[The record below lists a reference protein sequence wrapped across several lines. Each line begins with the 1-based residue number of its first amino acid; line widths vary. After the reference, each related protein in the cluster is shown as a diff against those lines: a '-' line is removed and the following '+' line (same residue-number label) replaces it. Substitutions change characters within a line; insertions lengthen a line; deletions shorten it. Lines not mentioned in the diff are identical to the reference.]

1 MDESF
6 ISLQPDQAVAKV
18 FDPMKSAEDTLARL
32 AKVLEPMGQL
42 AQLADV
48 FEPIRTFQEELADVA
63 AAFEPIKGAGDGVSG
78 SVATS
83 DQGV

>member
-1 MDESF
+1 LDESF

-63 AAFEPIKGAGDGVSG
+63 IMV
-78 SVATS
+78 VAELR
-83 DQGV
+83 DA